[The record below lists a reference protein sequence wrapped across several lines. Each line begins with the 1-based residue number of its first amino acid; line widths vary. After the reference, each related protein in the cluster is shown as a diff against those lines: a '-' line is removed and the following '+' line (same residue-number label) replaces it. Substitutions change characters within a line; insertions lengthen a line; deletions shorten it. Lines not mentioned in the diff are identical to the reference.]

1 MSARDPGNADPGN
14 APRQPADAPPAD
26 PQRAFFDRQHG
37 DDQRPLPL
45 HFRLL
50 RRFEQ
55 PREAAVAAL
64 LPGGRALLDVGC
76 GDGTLARQVADRYAA
91 ITATDVSPAVL
102 ADARALAAGLPHISF
117 AALDANAPLPYPD
130 AAFDTVVSL
139 STLQYLFDPERFL
152 AEARRVLAPGGT
164 LVVEVPNMA
173 YLPQRLR
180 LLAGQPIRTSFWQH
194 GIDGGNLHYFT
205 GALLAA
211 LVRKAGFTVD
221 RVTGSGVFAPL
232 RSWRPSLLC
241 GNLIVRG
248 RG

>member
-1 MSARDPGNADPGN
+1 VSAD
-14 APRQPADAPPAD
+14 D
-26 PQRAFFDRQHG
+26 PQRAGAEAFFDRQHG
-37 DDQRPLPL
+37 ADQRPLPL
-45 HFRLL
+45 HYRLL
-50 RRFEQ
+50 RRFERV
-55 PREAAVAAL
+55 REDAVAAL

-76 GDGTLARQVADRYAA
+76 GDGALARKVADRYAA

-102 ADARALAAGLPHISF
+102 AEARALAARLPDVNISF
-117 AALDANAPLPYPD
+117 AELDANRPLPYPD

-139 STLQYLFDPERFL
+139 STLQYLFDPELFL

-180 LLAGQPIRTSFWQH
+180 LLAGQPIRTSFWTH

-205 GALLAA
+205 GALLAD
-211 LVRKAGFTVD
+211 LVRKAGFSVD

-232 RSWRPSLLC
+232 RAWRPSLLC